1 MADYFREE
9 QPQAQI
15 KINCIV
21 TASDFSCHEVFER
34 CLLRLKRRA
43 APPPQ
48 YPVYGYGSKKELPA
62 ALCPQP
68 FPEGLAHITQF
79 LYCQYNTAVRVW
91 QEIVEPDKSGRRV
104 ATKSQSKTLFHACRF
119 HYIGCGRKSQAVET
133 EISQPA
139 EEGLRLPVC
148 PVGSTADAFRI
159 LLIPPHLSV
168 IAHASLSEN
177 GV

>member
-1 MADYFREE
+1 MKYSSVAFCVSNGVLHLRRSIPCTDMAAKRNCRRRCALNRFR
-9 QPQAQI
+9 
-15 KINCIV
+15 K
-21 TASDFSCHEVFER
+21 
-34 CLLRLKRRA
+34 
-43 APPPQ
+43 
-48 YPVYGYGSKKELPA
+48 
-62 ALCPQP
+62 
-68 FPEGLAHITQF
+68 GLAHITQF

-104 ATKSQSKTLFHACRF
+104 ATKSQSKMLFHACRF

-139 EEGLRLPVC
+139 EKGLRLPVC

-159 LLIPPHLSV
+159 SLIPPHLSV